1 MIQGALCLRPP
12 ERGAPGATREV
23 GSAAANL
30 VWALL
35 TAASACLGFGVLA
48 RKAVDRV
55 AALRSATVPPGGA
68 RPG

>member
-1 MIQGALCLRPP
+1 MIHGALCPRTP

-30 VWALL
+30 VWAGL

-48 RKAVDRV
+48 RKAVARV
-55 AALRSATVPPGGA
+55 AALRSATVPLGSV